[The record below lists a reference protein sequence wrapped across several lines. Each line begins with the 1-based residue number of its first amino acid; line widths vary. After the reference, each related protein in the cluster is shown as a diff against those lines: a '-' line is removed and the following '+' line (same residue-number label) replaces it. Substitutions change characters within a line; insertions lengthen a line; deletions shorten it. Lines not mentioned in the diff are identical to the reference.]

1 MHDRNPTLRGLA
13 ALGLLA
19 AVLGFALPAAAAEK
33 GWFGLSV
40 NIEADEQSENPMVHT
55 VTIVKVAPNSP
66 AAQAGLAS
74 GDLILEADGTPLPGL
89 KTDALR
95 AAMGKQ
101 VGETLRLKIR
111 RGGTVRVVSMVAAAA
126 PPDA

>member
-1 MHDRNPTLRGLA
+1 MHNRNLTFSRLSALA
-13 ALGLLA
+13 LLA
-19 AVLGFALPAAAAEK
+19 TALSFALPAAAADK
-33 GWFGLSV
+33 GWFGLNV
-40 NIEADEQSENPMVHT
+40 NIEADGESDNPMVHA

-74 GDLILEADGTPLPGL
+74 GDVILEADGTPLPGL

-111 RGGTVRVVSMVAAAA
+111 RGGTVRTVSMVAAAT